1 MIQRCTA
8 LHCAEPVAGYSVYCE
23 AHKRTLRRHG
33 HPLQKAITLPELQP
47 YLNSVTARRT
57 KNPANPT
64 WELLRGRWV
73 ALTGHAGASLEGNA
87 AGAITTTYERQTAE
101 QLVALGDSVAGDVVI
116 DTALAMFSMWEQWPS
131 RFKSDK
137 AFIYQLSR
145 RVRALSE
152 VHTGSHWSAKD
163 GRMKRTYRDVPPK
176 TLECFGASLRVAFGL
191 AGLRMAE
198 LDKKDAVGLVAERQE
213 LSDALK
219 ELK

>member
-1 MIQRCTA
+1 
-8 LHCAEPVAGYSVYCE
+8 
-23 AHKRTLRRHG
+23 
-33 HPLQKAITLPELQP
+33 LPELKP
-47 YLNSVTARRT
+47 YLDRVSARRS

-64 WELLRGRWV
+64 WSLLRGRWE
-73 ALTGHAGASLEGNA
+73 ALTGHATASLESNA

-101 QLVALGDSVAGDVVI
+101 QLVVLGDTVAGDVVI

-131 RFKSDK
+131 RFQSDK

-145 RVRALSE
+145 RVRALAE
-152 VHTGSHWSAKD
+152 VNTGSHWSAKQ

-191 AGLRMAE
+191 AGMRIAE
-198 LDKKDAVGLVAERQE
+198 LDKKDAEGLLAERQE

-219 ELK
+219 DLK